1 VRIRGLEPNEAS
13 WPARLLFWVMRRQV
27 GKVITP
33 MKVLAHR
40 TGILWAS
47 TGMTAAL
54 EFSKAADKNLKRLV
68 ALRTAQIV
76 GCVF

>member
-1 VRIRGLEPNEAS
+1 MRIRGLEPREAS
-13 WPARLLFWVMRRQV
+13 WSARLLFAIMKRQV
-27 GKVITP
+27 GKVLTP
-33 MKVLAHR
+33 LKVQAHR
-40 TGILWAS
+40 PGIMWAG
-47 TGMTAAL
+47 TVMTAAL

>member
-1 VRIRGLEPNEAS
+1 MRIRGLEPREAS
-13 WPARLLFWVMRRQV
+13 LSARLLFAAMKRQV
-27 GKVITP
+27 RKVLTP
-33 MKVLAHR
+33 MKVQAHR
-40 TGILWAS
+40 PGIMWAMAGI
-47 TGMTAAL
+47 TMAL

>member
-1 VRIRGLEPNEAS
+1 MRIRGLEPREAS
-13 WPARLLFWVMRRQV
+13 WSARLLFRIMKRQV

-33 MKVLAHR
+33 VKVQAHR
-40 TGILWAS
+40 PGILWA
-47 TGMTAAL
+47 GAAMTAAL